1 MELTV
6 KISKRTL
13 WLLTVAVVFLALWYG
28 RGTIYGVGQKAA
40 ATDAALDAEH
50 VD

>member
-1 MELTV
+1 MEFTV
-6 KISKRTL
+6 KISRRTV
-13 WLLTVAVVFLALWYG
+13 WLLAIAVVFLALWSG
-28 RGTIYGVGQKAA
+28 RGTIYEIAQQAV

>member
-1 MELTV
+1 MESTA
-6 KISKRTL
+6 KISRRTV
-13 WLLTVAVVFLALWYG
+13 WLLAIAVAFLALWYG
-28 RGTIYGVGQKAA
+28 RGTIYEIAQEAT